1 MTENVVHGMSSGLD
15 AWLLKASAHVEIEAL
30 PLVEVG
36 YTVFSINHRA
46 TPRFPYPAAGVGVQR
61 TVVKVQQR

>member
-1 MTENVVHGMSSGLD
+1 MALSSGLA
-15 AWLLKASAHVEIEAL
+15 AWLLNASAHVEIEAL

-46 TPRFPYPAAGVGVQR
+46 APRFPYAAAGVGAQR